1 MGLFKKHDGSIAKR
15 FDEIFEAGATQAES
29 EFLDSLNEIIKMI
42 EVDSSYSTNETP
54 KSHWENLF
62 AQNDG
67 RKYNAKVGELF
78 SYSLNL

>member
-42 EVDSSYSTNETP
+42 EVDSSYSTNEKLRIYELLSLMNNSSSTSRH
-54 KSHWENLF
+54 KIANKI
-62 AQNDG
+62 
-67 RKYNAKVGELF
+67 RKALK
-78 SYSLNL
+78 

>member
-42 EVDSSYSTNETP
+42 EVDSSYSTNEKLKIYELLSLMNNSSSTARP
-54 KSHWENLF
+54 KIAN
-62 AQNDG
+62 NI
-67 RKYNAKVGELF
+67 RKALK
-78 SYSLNL
+78 

>member
-42 EVDSSYSTNETP
+42 EVDSSYSTNEKLKIYELLSLMNNSSSTSRP
-54 KSHWENLF
+54 KLANKI
-62 AQNDG
+62 
-67 RKYNAKVGELF
+67 RKALK
-78 SYSLNL
+78 

>member
-42 EVDSSYSTNETP
+42 EVDSSYSTNEKLKIYELLSLMNNSSSTSRP
-54 KSHWENLF
+54 KIAN
-62 AQNDG
+62 QI
-67 RKYNAKVGELF
+67 RKALK
-78 SYSLNL
+78 